1 MKRFLKRFKVCLIIL
16 GVLTAVYFGIVG
28 IHSLVGSLRG
38 GQRQNAECTTT
49 QRVFDQAD
57 VLSDEEEEKLRKLIA
72 KRERQTGC
80 DIVLVT
86 LNESLREYAYERK
99 EYVPEEK
106 YVMVY
111 ADDFYDEHLFG
122 YDKPQGNG
130 VLLLDNLYR
139 EEDGWAYSWLCTT
152 GKAEGKYT
160 SRMIDHLLEKS
171 YRWSKISP
179 YRGYRAYIN
188 QFYHDMNGFGLVS
201 VNFSVPVIVI
211 VSLVMAVLFVVGN
224 LGSEAGKKTTTART
238 YVKGGKV
245 KENHREDRFIRKN
258 VVQHRIE
265 SSSGSGGSG
274 GGGGGH
280 HVSGGGVSHGGGGHR
295 H

>member
-1 MKRFLKRFKVCLIIL
+1 MKRFLKRFRFCLIIL
-16 GVLTAVYFGIVG
+16 GALTVFYFALTG
-28 IHSLVGSLRG
+28 IHSLTGSLRNSE
-38 GQRQNAECTTT
+38 RQNAECTTEE
-49 QRVFDQAD
+49 RVFDQAD
-57 VLSDEEEEKLRKLIA
+57 VLSDDEEEKLRKLIA

-86 LNESLREYAYERK
+86 LNESLRDYAYERQ
-99 EYVPEEK
+99 EYVSAEK
-106 YVMVY
+106 YVMLY

-139 EEDGWAYSWLCTT
+139 EDDGYAYSWLCTT

-160 SRMIDHLLEKS
+160 NSMIDHLLEKS

-179 YRGYRAYIN
+179 YQGYKAYVN
-188 QFYHDMNGFGLVS
+188 QFYHDMNGFGLVN
-201 VNFSVPVIVI
+201 VNFSVPVLLV
-211 VSLVMAVLFVVGN
+211 VSLVMAVVFVVVN
-224 LGSEAGKKTTTART
+224 TGSEAGRKTTSAKT

-245 KENHREDRFIRKN
+245 KMNHREDRFIRKN
-258 VVQHRIE
+258 VVQHRIQTN
-265 SSSGSGGSG
+265 SGGG
-274 GGGGGH
+274 GHGGGGGH
-280 HVSGGGVSHGGGGHR
+280 HVSSGGVSHGGGGHR